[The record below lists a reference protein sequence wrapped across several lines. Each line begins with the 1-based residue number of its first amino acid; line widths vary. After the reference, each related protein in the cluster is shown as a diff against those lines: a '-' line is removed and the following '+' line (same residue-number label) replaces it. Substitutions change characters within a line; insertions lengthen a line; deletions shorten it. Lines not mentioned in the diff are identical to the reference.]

1 MERECL
7 ICKGHDFSVV
17 FTEFDVDILCCRSCG
32 HVCSAYEGETH
43 YDGYFGYES
52 IAKGTHHWW
61 DIAHRKMYD
70 HFGSIFLSGNGGRL
84 LDVGCGLGFF
94 VKRCQQWP
102 KWKAHG
108 CEISEQA
115 VKFGSEELGLPNL
128 KSGLVEEAG
137 YEKGSFD
144 IITLWDVIE
153 HLKEP
158 DGLLSHL
165 AALLKDD
172 GLLFIHTPNAPM
184 QLMKA
189 RLKVAL
195 KGMQDGAHYL
205 EAKDHLHL
213 YQMATMEKLLQRTG
227 FPNVRFTHLWPI
239 QSVAGSKG
247 KLALL
252 AKNSWYLFSRMV
264 FGLTLGLCNIN
275 NNLFVIGRKK

>member
-1 MERECL
+1 MKRQCL
-7 ICKGHDFSVV
+7 ICGEKSFSVV
-17 FTEFDVDILCCRSCG
+17 FTEFDVDILRCRSCG
-32 HVCSAYEGETH
+32 HVCSSFEGETH

-52 IAKGTHHWW
+52 ITDGAHHWW
-61 DIAHRKMYD
+61 DVAHRKMYD
-70 HFGSIFLSGNGGRL
+70 HFGANFLEGKSGRI

-102 KWKAHG
+102 SWEAFG

-115 VKFGSEELGLPNL
+115 VQFGKEKLGLSHL
-128 KSGLVEEAG
+128 ESGLVEEAG
-137 YEKGSFD
+137 YEAASFD

-158 DGLLSHL
+158 DGLLCHL
-165 AALLKDD
+165 ASLLKDD
-172 GLLFIHTPNAPM
+172 GLIFIHTPNAPI

-189 RLKVAL
+189 RMKVAL
-195 KGMQDGAHYL
+195 RGMQEGAHYL

-213 YQMATMEKLLQRTG
+213 YGMATMKKLLERTG
-227 FPNVRFTHLWPI
+227 FPSVQFTHLWPI

-247 KLALL
+247 RMALM
-252 AKNSWYLFSRMV
+252 AKNGWYLASRLV
-264 FGLTLGLCNIN
+264 FGLTFGFFNMN